1 MSLQK
6 INLSKNANS
15 MAYNKFSGT
24 ISCNG
29 SIPVP
34 YSAIRSI
41 DGTIVFTILG
51 EMAVTNT
58 VSLSALPLTLTF
70 DNDLIAGWET
80 SFESP
85 IFVRYGPGN
94 SSKIG
99 KITISSTTGLPS
111 SITPNDGISFT
122 IGTYPINTVG
132 TSFSYPSYKL
142 T

>member
-6 INLSKNANS
+6 INLSKNSNS
-15 MAYNKFSGT
+15 MAYNKFTGT

-41 DGTIVFTILG
+41 DGTIVFTMLG
-51 EMAVTNT
+51 EMTVTNG
-58 VSLSALPLTLTF
+58 VSNSELPLTLTF
-70 DNDLIAGWET
+70 DNDLIAGW
-80 SFESP
+80 SSNFESP
-85 IFVRYGPGN
+85 VFVRYGPGT

-99 KITISSTTGLPS
+99 KITISSSTGLPA

-132 TSFSYPSYKL
+132 TSFSYPSYRL